1 MPARLKIQ
9 LIEIATRMPPVM
21 ANAAESEGIPPA
33 PCAILIAIG
42 VVTAFGAIENATA
55 RLPPHIS
62 TKPTPATAD
71 TQEPEVNDHALLH
84 RRPFTC
90 SMFFISGM
98 ANATVAG
105 PNRKIRNWVLS

>member
-1 MPARLKIQ
+1 
-9 LIEIATRMPPVM
+9 M
-21 ANAAESEGIPPA
+21 ANAAQSEAIPPA
-33 PCAILIAIG
+33 ACAILIAIG

-62 TKPTPATAD
+62 TKTTPVTAD
-71 TQEPEVNDHALLH
+71 RNEPAVSANKILH
-84 RRPFTC
+84 SRPFTC

-105 PNRKIRNWVLS
+105 PNRKINSRVLS